1 MAAPRHSLTRHTGPL
16 IADPA
21 KLAAEEAKNA
31 LLQFDEVIRL
41 IPQRI
46 GNLQLS
52 SDDVLELQRQAIQGI
67 FPNAGQFRQIPI
79 YIQNT
84 SHNPP
89 DWPEVPKLVSEMCD
103 YANTHQTDA
112 VHVASYLMWRLN
124 WIHPFNDGNGR
135 TSRAVSYLALCAGL
149 GMELPGTVT
158 VPELIVRDRDPYYA
172 RARQSGRS
180 VETRDR

>member
-1 MAAPRHSLTRHTGPL
+1 M
-16 IADPA
+16 
-21 KLAAEEAKNA
+21 
-31 LLQFDEVIRL
+31 
-41 IPQRI
+41 
-46 GNLQLS
+46 
-52 SDDVLELQRQAIQGI
+52 LELQRQAIQGI

-172 RARQSGRS
+172 ALDKADAAWKLGTVDVSGMESLMTQLLTEQLQSAVRPSQLQRIWSYIKSFFGR
-180 VETRDR
+180 